1 MGDAARRRTATRS
14 IVAVAGP
21 DKLVLRGPRLPR
33 GHGGH
38 HTDEFEMSEGDEV
51 TFSTTWVRSWRDI
64 PEPLGFDER
73 IEATTDAQREWS
85 ARSPD
90 DVPHA
95 DMVRRSLLTLLLMTH
110 EETGGIVAAPTTS
123 LPEDFG
129 GERNWDYRFCW
140 LRDAALTLESLLG
153 AGYDRGGVPLAP
165 LAAARRGRATRRTCR
180 SCTPSTAAASC
191 PSARCR
197 TCPAT
202 PTAGPSASATAP
214 SRSGRTTSSAR

>member
-1 MGDAARRRTATRS
+1 M
-14 IVAVAGP
+14 AGP
-21 DKLVLRGPRLPR
+21 DKLVLRGPRLPH
-33 GHGGH
+33 GEGGH
-38 HTDEFEMSEGDEV
+38 HTDEFDMSEGDEV
-51 TFSTTWVRSWRDI
+51 TYSTTWVRSWRDI

-73 IEATTDAQREWS
+73 IEATTAAQRAWS
-85 ARSPD
+85 ARSPE

-153 AGYDRGGVPLAP
+153 AGFERRGVPLAP
-165 LAAARRGRATRRTCR
+165 AGCSAPSRATRPTCR

-191 PSARCR
+191 PSVRCR
-197 TCPAT
+197 TCRAT
-202 PTAGPSASATAP
+202 RTAGPCASATAP
-214 SRSGRTTSSAR
+214 SRSGRTTCSAR